1 LGVERWPYHRN
12 RKAGSVSAEEKS
24 RANTVS
30 PTSPAEPVDF
40 MELLHRNAVMVL
52 EAAKKLDAQKLDFP
66 DAPVV

>member
-1 LGVERWPYHRN
+1 M
-12 RKAGSVSAEEKS
+12 SAEEKS

-40 MELLHRNAVMVL
+40 MDLLHRNAVMVL